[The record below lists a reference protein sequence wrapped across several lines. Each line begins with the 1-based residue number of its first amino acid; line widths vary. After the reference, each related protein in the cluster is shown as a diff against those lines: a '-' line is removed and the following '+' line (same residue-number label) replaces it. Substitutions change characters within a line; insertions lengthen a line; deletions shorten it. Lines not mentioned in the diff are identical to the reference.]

1 MNRISTFRSRLLAK
15 ARLVGLFLKHTGADA
30 SEMLARTAA
39 DFLVADVEHAPF
51 ARHEISVSAHAAV
64 SRDMPYIVRLT
75 HHDSE
80 GLQQAVAIGATG
92 CIIPHVADPVRLAEF
107 AAFARGKAVEW
118 AWAGGT
124 RAAQSAP
131 SFAALRD
138 RLAREFVVIAQI
150 DEMEGVEA
158 AAALAATAGTDAIFV
173 GRASLALRLGTENVK
188 DGAVT
193 AAIARIAEATRA
205 QDRTLGMN
213 LPDPAEVETWLAA
226 GVTLFVAG
234 SEQALMKRAVDA
246 HVARY
251 RKGSA

>member
-15 ARLVGLFLKHTGADA
+15 ARLVGLFLKNTGADA
-30 SEMLARTAA
+30 SEALSRTAA

-51 ARHEISVSAHAAV
+51 ARHEISASAHAAV

-75 HHDSE
+75 HHDRE

-92 CIIPHVADPVRLAEF
+92 CIIPHVADPARLADLTE
-107 AAFARGKAVEW
+107 FARGKAVEW

-124 RAAQSAP
+124 RAAQSAA
-131 SFAALRD
+131 SYAALRD

-150 DEMEGVEA
+150 DEVEGVETA
-158 AAALAATAGTDAIFV
+158 ATLAAIAGIDAIFV
-173 GRASLALRLGTENVK
+173 GRASLALRLGTENVRDK
-188 DGAVT
+188 SVTDAVQ
-193 AAIARIAEATRA
+193 RIAAATRREH
-205 QDRTLGMN
+205 RTLGMN
-213 LPDPAEVETWLAA
+213 LPDPTELETWLAA

-251 RKGSA
+251 RAGPA